1 MTYDIGIESS
11 SLREIDIK
19 FVHTA
24 FFRDKIATK
33 KLDPNNIM
41 KDERSYKNILIC
53 HISYVTLNS
62 VKSLYIYHW

>member
-19 FVHTA
+19 FVHAT
-24 FFRDKIATK
+24 FFRGKIAIK
-33 KLDPNNIM
+33 NLDPSNIM
-41 KDERSYKNILIC
+41 KDAKSYKNTLIY

-62 VKSLYIYHW
+62 VKPL